1 MEYLALF
8 LTLLFIE
15 LLYFK
20 VAKKFNIIDKP
31 NLRSSHEHLTLR
43 GGGIIFYIAAASQ
56 FITSEFEFPWFFIG
70 LTSMAVISF
79 VDDVVSLSNK
89 IRIFVHFAAVILI
102 AVQLH
107 VFSMPWYYIV
117 IGFVVVVGVIN
128 AYNFM
133 DGINGMTACYSLSVG
148 ALLLL
153 VNYEVNF
160 IESNFIIY
168 PLIGVMVF
176 AIFNFRTIAKT
187 FAGDVGSVSIAFILM
202 FCFAKLILKTGD
214 YIYILFLTLY
224 GLDTVWTII
233 RRFTLGESI
242 FEAHRSHLYQYLG
255 NEVGCSKLLISFLY
269 AVLQFGIGL
278 LVIWISQFDFS
289 VQIVFSVVLLSV
301 LSVVYLIL
309 KRMII
314 RKYIF
319 KVL

>member
-1 MEYLALF
+1 GVIM
-8 LTLLFIE
+8 
-15 LLYFK
+15 
-20 VAKKFNIIDKP
+20 
-31 NLRSSHEHLTLR
+31 
-43 GGGIIFYIAAASQ
+43 FYIAAAIK
-56 FITSEFEFPWFFIG
+56 FITSAFEFPWFFVG

-176 AIFNFRTIAKT
+176 A
-187 FAGDVGSVSIAFILM
+187 
-202 FCFAKLILKTGD
+202 
-214 YIYILFLTLY
+214 
-224 GLDTVWTII
+224 
-233 RRFTLGESI
+233 
-242 FEAHRSHLYQYLG
+242 
-255 NEVGCSKLLISFLY
+255 
-269 AVLQFGIGL
+269 
-278 LVIWISQFDFS
+278 
-289 VQIVFSVVLLSV
+289 
-301 LSVVYLIL
+301 
-309 KRMII
+309 
-314 RKYIF
+314 
-319 KVL
+319 

>member
-128 AYNFM
+128 
-133 DGINGMTACYSLSVG
+133 
-148 ALLLL
+148 
-153 VNYEVNF
+153 
-160 IESNFIIY
+160 
-168 PLIGVMVF
+168 
-176 AIFNFRTIAKT
+176 
-187 FAGDVGSVSIAFILM
+187 
-202 FCFAKLILKTGD
+202 
-214 YIYILFLTLY
+214 
-224 GLDTVWTII
+224 
-233 RRFTLGESI
+233 
-242 FEAHRSHLYQYLG
+242 
-255 NEVGCSKLLISFLY
+255 
-269 AVLQFGIGL
+269 
-278 LVIWISQFDFS
+278 
-289 VQIVFSVVLLSV
+289 
-301 LSVVYLIL
+301 
-309 KRMII
+309 
-314 RKYIF
+314 
-319 KVL
+319 